1 MTATVEPTRH
11 GLALR
16 GVALV
21 VAISLLAALSV
32 AFYKDYFSSKATI
45 RLLTDRSGLLMDPG
59 SDVKVNGVVVG
70 SVTKVRFLG
79 EKAELELAMDP
90 EELGNLS
97 TDVSARLEPTTLF
110 GRKFVTLVAPAV
122 SGGRT
127 LREGEVIDASQTTVE
142 VNDVFSTLVT
152 VLDAVEPSKI
162 NATLT
167 AAATALEGRGTRLGD
182 VFARLDTYL
191 AEFNGSIPALQA
203 DIPKVADNADSF
215 ADASPDFLRLVDNF
229 AVTSDSIVEKQTQL
243 NAFLLSFT
251 NFGNQGSHYVEEV
264 GSPLIQAVDV
274 LDPTT
279 KLLAQYSP
287 EYPCFFQG
295 MNQARRYL
303 ENTLGATRP
312 GLNVLSTVLVG
323 DPAYG
328 ADNLPINGASN
339 PPSCYGAPT
348 SETTPLPPQTNFNDG
363 SDAYHREFTLGELA
377 QSPLLSLLFG
387 PDNMF
392 GPAK

>member
-1 MTATVEPTRH
+1 MSTTPEISRR
-11 GLALR
+11 GLATR
-16 GVALV
+16 GIALIVAM
-21 VAISLLAALSV
+21 LLIAMLCI
-32 AFYKDYFSSKATI
+32 AFYKDYFTSKATI
-45 RLLTDRSGLLMDPG
+45 HLLTDRSGLLMDPG

-70 SVTKVRFLG
+70 SVSKVSFVDD
-79 EKAELELAMDP
+79 KAELELSMKPD
-90 EELGNLS
+90 ELIKIPVG
-97 TDVSARLEPTTLF
+97 VSAKLEPTTLF
-110 GRKFVTLVAPAV
+110 GRKFVTLVTPETT
-122 SGGRT
+122 GGPT
-127 LREGEVIDASQTTVE
+127 LREDAVIDTSQTTVE

-152 VLDAVEPSKI
+152 VLDTVEPSKI

-182 VFARLDTYL
+182 VFTHLDTYL
-191 AEFNGSIPALQA
+191 AQFNGSIPALQA
-203 DIPKVADNADSF
+203 DVPKMADNADTF
-215 ADASPDFLRLVDNF
+215 ADASPDFLRLVDNLS
-229 AVTSDSIVEKQTQL
+229 VTSDSIVEKQSQL

-251 NFGNQGSHYVEEV
+251 NFGNQGAQYFHEV
-264 GSPLIQAVDV
+264 GTPLIRAVDV

-279 KLLAQYSP
+279 RLLAQYAP

-295 MNQARRYL
+295 MNQGRKYL

-328 ADNLPINGASN
+328 AGNLPINGANN
-339 PPSCYGAPT
+339 PPNCYGAPT
-348 SETTPLPPQTNFNDG
+348 SGQTPIPPQTNFNDG
-363 SDAYHREFTLGELA
+363 SDAYHREFTIGELA